1 MIGGGGGGLPYSPQ
15 YKRCTCVQGPL
26 WSIRSLMVVGPL
38 NGEPRDALPVW
49 PSIKH
54 APKEGKDEQGY
65 SHDIQNVWEEEY
77 CVAR

>member
-1 MIGGGGGGLPYSPQ
+1 
-15 YKRCTCVQGPL
+15 
-26 WSIRSLMVVGPL
+26 MVVGPL

-65 SHDIQNVWEEEY
+65 SHDMQNVCEEEY